1 MKTGLG
7 FGSSVVRFDKAAKS
21 ESEPPDCIVES
32 VVSKSL
38 PPTLSLIRSLWWGPG
53 AELEFWSPINGNTVK
68 IDDSEEI
75 GKKKKKNNNNNKR
88 MRIFCG
94 ENGCYTLVFSGNHDE
109 IADKDWY
116 NQG

>member
-53 AELEFWSPINGNTVK
+53 AELEFSSPINGNTVK

-75 GKKKKKNNNNNKR
+75 GKKKNHNNKR
-88 MRIFCG
+88 KRIFCG
-94 ENGCYTLVFSGNHDE
+94 KNGCYTLVFSGNHDE

>member
-7 FGSSVVRFDKAAKS
+7 FGSWLVRFDKAAKS
-21 ESEPPDCIVES
+21 ESEPPDCMVES

-38 PPTLSLIRSLWWGPG
+38 PPTFSLIRSLWWGPG
-53 AELEFWSPINGNTVK
+53 AELEFSSPINGNTVK

-75 GKKKKKNNNNNKR
+75 GKKKNHNNKR
-88 MRIFCG
+88 KRIFCG
-94 ENGCYTLVFSGNHDE
+94 KNGCYTLVFSGNHDE

>member
-21 ESEPPDCIVES
+21 ESEPPDCMVES

-53 AELEFWSPINGNTVK
+53 AELEFSSPINGNTVK

-75 GKKKKKNNNNNKR
+75 GKKKNHNNRRK
-88 MRIFCG
+88 RIFCG
-94 ENGCYTLVFSGNHDE
+94 KNGCYTLVFSGNHDE